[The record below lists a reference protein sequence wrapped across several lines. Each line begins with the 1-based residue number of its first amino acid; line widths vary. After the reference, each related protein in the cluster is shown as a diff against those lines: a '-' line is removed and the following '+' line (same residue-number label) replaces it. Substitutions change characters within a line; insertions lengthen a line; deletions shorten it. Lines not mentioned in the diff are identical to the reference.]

1 MESPIPTP
9 GSSPADLLS
18 DFFNQIFSFFEIIIR
33 RFTTNLHASFAQV
46 SLNRWTKVICS
57 VIGYI
62 IIRPY
67 IERFFRKIHDK
78 ERAKQKQ
85 KEKEKK
91 DAQGNK
97 KAKVSA
103 NSLRATGGGEK
114 GRVLGE
120 VDNTDD
126 EVDDDEE
133 GEDEAIK
140 ASGVPEWGKHAR
152 KRQKKYLK
160 NLEKGVQG
168 RTEELTDEQ
177 ILELL
182 DWSEDEDK
190 AGN

>member
-1 MESPIPTP
+1 MI
-9 GSSPADLLS
+9 G
-18 DFFNQIFSFFEIIIR
+18 
-33 RFTTNLHASFAQV
+33 
-46 SLNRWTKVICS
+46 S
-57 VIGYI
+57 VIFYI

-67 IERFFRKIHDK
+67 IERFFKSIHDK

-91 DAQGNK
+91 AAQGNK
-97 KAKVSA
+97 RAKVSA

-114 GRVLGE
+114 GKVLGE

-126 EVDDDEE
+126 EVEDDVEDV
-133 GEDEAIK
+133 EDETIK

-160 NLEKGVQG
+160 NLQKGVQES
-168 RTEELTDEQ
+168 TDDLTDEQ

-182 DWSEDEDK
+182 DWSEDEEVK
-190 AGN
+190 EEAAN